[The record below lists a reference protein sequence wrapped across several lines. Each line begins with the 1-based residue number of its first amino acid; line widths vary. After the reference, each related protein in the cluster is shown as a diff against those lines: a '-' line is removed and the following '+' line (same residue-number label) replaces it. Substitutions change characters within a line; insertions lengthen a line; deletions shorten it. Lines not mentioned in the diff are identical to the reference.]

1 MKPFEF
7 TLDRERSLLL
17 VKLCGFWD
25 LPVMKDYERAYRDA
39 FTKLNLLRPRRTYCL
54 FDGSEYPVQSQ
65 SINRRH
71 QALLEWLGPRHA
83 DRSALIVANALVGL
97 QVKRG
102 VNDERMRT
110 FTSESAAL
118 KWLDCAPA

>member
-7 TLDRERSLLL
+7 TLDRERSLLR

-25 LPVMKDYERAYRDA
+25 LPVMNEYEREYRTA
-39 FTKLNLLRPRRTYCL
+39 FTQLNKLRPRPTYCL

-71 QALLEWLGPRHA
+71 VALIEWLGPRQA
-83 DRSALIVANALVGL
+83 DRSALIVPNALVRL
-97 QVKRG
+97 QVARS
-102 VNDERMRT
+102 VNDERTQT
-110 FTSESAAL
+110 FTSESKAM
-118 KWLDCAPA
+118 KWLACAPA